1 MTQTHFGFKQ
11 VDAKQKSSLVRQ
23 VFSSVA
29 SKYDVMND
37 FMSAGLHR
45 LWKDKMVGELKF
57 IAGQNYQIIDVAG
70 GTGDVAFR
78 ILEKARRNNVQ
89 IEIEVADINAE
100 MLAVGKDRAIDKN
113 LLINKSSWIA
123 AKALPSCNDD
133 IKDCGENH
141 KHHHYKEGNTRCG
154 NPESKFNLNFNCCD
168 GEKLPYADNVFD
180 YYTIAF
186 GIRNFTNIQNGLSE
200 AFRVLKPGGKFIC
213 LEFSQ
218 VNNLPLAKIYDFY
231 SFKAIPKIG
240 KIVVNDEAS
249 YQYLV
254 ESIRKFP
261 NQENFKKMIEKVGFK
276 NVVYTSLNFGVV
288 AIHMG
293 WKL

>member
-11 VDAKQKSSLVRQ
+11 VDENQKSSLVKE
-23 VFSSVA
+23 VFNSVA
-29 SKYDVMND
+29 SKYDIMND
-37 FMSAGLHR
+37 FMSAGMHR
-45 LWKDKMVGELKF
+45 LWKDKMVKEIKF
-57 IAGQNYQIIDVAG
+57 ISGQSYQTIDVAG

-78 ILEKARRNNVQ
+78 ILKKAKEQNAK

-100 MLAVGKDRAIDKN
+100 MLSVGKDRAVDKN
-113 LLINKSSWIA
+113 LFSHL
-123 AKALPSCNDD
+123 
-133 IKDCGENH
+133 H
-141 KHHHYKEGNTRCG
+141 
-154 NPESKFNLNFNCCD
+154 FNCCD
-168 GEKLPYADNVFD
+168 GEKLPYADSSFD

-186 GIRNFTNIQNGLSE
+186 GIRNFTNIQNGLNE

-218 VNNLPLAKIYDFY
+218 VNNLPLAKLYDLY

-240 KIVVNDEAS
+240 KLVAGDEDS

-261 NQENFKKMIEKVGFK
+261 NQENFKKMIEKAGFS
-276 NVVYTSLNFGVV
+276 NVSYTSLNFGVV
-288 AIHMG
+288 AIHTG
-293 WKL
+293 FKSNS

>member
-11 VDAKQKSSLVRQ
+11 VDENQKSSLVKE

-29 SKYDVMND
+29 SKYDIMND

-45 LWKDKMVGELKF
+45 LWKDKMVKKIKF
-57 IAGQNYQIIDVAG
+57 IPNQSYKTIDVAG

-78 ILEKARRNNVQ
+78 ILKKARENNSQ

-100 MLAVGKDRAIDKN
+100 MLAVGKERAVDKN
-113 LLINKSSWIA
+113 LFS
-123 AKALPSCNDD
+123 
-133 IKDCGENH
+133 H
-141 KHHHYKEGNTRCG
+141 
-154 NPESKFNLNFNCCD
+154 LNFNCCD
-168 GEKLPYADNVFD
+168 GEKLPYADNSFD

-186 GIRNFTNIQNGLSE
+186 GIRNFTNVQNGLNE
-200 AFRVLKPGGKFIC
+200 AFRVLKSGGKFIC

-218 VNNLPLAKIYDFY
+218 VNNLPLAKLYDLY

-240 KIVVNDEAS
+240 KLVAGDKDS

-261 NQENFKKMIEKVGFK
+261 NQENFKKMIEQAGFK
-276 NVVYTSLNFGVV
+276 NVGYTSLNFGVV
-288 AIHMG
+288 AIHIAR
-293 WKL
+293 K

>member
-11 VDAKQKSSLVRQ
+11 VDENQKSSLVKE

-29 SKYDVMND
+29 SKYDIMND
-37 FMSAGLHR
+37 FMSAGMHR
-45 LWKDKMVGELKF
+45 LWKDKMVKELKF
-57 IAGQNYQIIDVAG
+57 IPNQSYKTIDVAG

-78 ILEKARRNNVQ
+78 ILKKAQQQNTK

-100 MLAVGKDRAIDKN
+100 MLSVGKERAVDKN
-113 LLINKSSWIA
+113 LFS
-123 AKALPSCNDD
+123 
-133 IKDCGENH
+133 
-141 KHHHYKEGNTRCG
+141 
-154 NPESKFNLNFNCCD
+154 NLNFNCCD
-168 GEKLPYADNVFD
+168 GEKLPYADNSFD

-186 GIRNFTNIQNGLSE
+186 GIRNFTNIQNGLNQ
-200 AFRVLKPGGKFIC
+200 AFRVLKTGGKFIC

-218 VNNLPLAKIYDFY
+218 VNNLPLAKLYDLY

-240 KIVVNDEAS
+240 KLVAGDEDS

-261 NQENFKKMIEKVGFK
+261 NQENFKQMIEKAGFK
-276 NVVYTSLNFGVV
+276 NVSYTSLNFGVV
-288 AIHMG
+288 AIHIG
-293 WKL
+293 QKII

>member
-11 VDAKQKSSLVRQ
+11 VDENQKSSLVKE

-29 SKYDVMND
+29 SKYDIMND
-37 FMSAGLHR
+37 FMSAGMHR
-45 LWKDKMVGELKF
+45 LWKDKMVKELKF
-57 IAGQNYQIIDVAG
+57 IPNQSYKTIDVAG

-78 ILEKARRNNVQ
+78 ILKKAQQQNTK

-100 MLAVGKDRAIDKN
+100 MLSVGKERAVDKN
-113 LLINKSSWIA
+113 LFS
-123 AKALPSCNDD
+123 
-133 IKDCGENH
+133 
-141 KHHHYKEGNTRCG
+141 
-154 NPESKFNLNFNCCD
+154 NLNFNCCD
-168 GEKLPYADNVFD
+168 GEKLPYADNSFD

-186 GIRNFTNIQNGLSE
+186 GIRNFTNIQNGLNQ
-200 AFRVLKPGGKFIC
+200 AFRVLKIGGKFIC

-218 VNNLPLAKIYDFY
+218 VNNLPLAKLYDLY

-240 KIVVNDEAS
+240 KLVAGDEDS

-261 NQENFKKMIEKVGFK
+261 NQENFKLMIEKAGFK
-276 NVVYTSLNFGVV
+276 NVSYTSLNFGVV
-288 AIHMG
+288 AIHIG
-293 WKL
+293 QKII

>member
-11 VDAKQKSSLVRQ
+11 IDEKQKSSLVKE
-23 VFSSVA
+23 VFNSVA

-37 FMSAGLHR
+37 FMSAGMHR
-45 LWKDKMVGELKF
+45 LWKDKMVRELRF
-57 IAGQNYQIIDVAG
+57 IPEQSYKTIDVAG

-78 ILEKARRNNVQ
+78 ILKKFDKDNARILEKTQPENYQ

-100 MLAVGKDRAIDKN
+100 MLAVGKERAVDKN
-113 LLINKSSWIA
+113 LFS
-123 AKALPSCNDD
+123 
-133 IKDCGENH
+133 H
-141 KHHHYKEGNTRCG
+141 
-154 NPESKFNLNFNCCD
+154 LNFNCCD
-168 GEKLPYADNVFD
+168 GEKLPYADGSFD

-186 GIRNFTNIQNGLSE
+186 GIRNFTNIQNGLNE
-200 AFRVLKPGGKFIC
+200 AFRVLKFGGKFIC

-218 VNNLPLAKIYDFY
+218 VNNLPLAKIYDLY

-240 KIVVNDEAS
+240 KLVAGDEDS

-261 NQENFKKMIEKVGFK
+261 NQENFKKMIEKAGFK
-276 NVVYTSLNFGVV
+276 NVSYQSLNFGVV
-288 AIHMG
+288 AIHIG
-293 WKL
+293 WHIG